1 MSMAERTQLDRT
13 QMHPGAMVAPVPGSS
28 VLDRVEREIYRVE
41 AFIAGA
47 SLVVMLATIVFSVV
61 ARYFELPVPNVSEL
75 GIVAMAPL
83 TFVGAALCT
92 YARAHISVEIA
103 QQLPSRLLR
112 SIAHAGAMLSQ
123 LLFAGIFL
131 YVAWEF
137 FAYAYESNE
146 NLIDLGTPVA
156 VPAGFMVAG
165 SALMIVHALADLYRL
180 VTGQPHPGLP
190 NSGGVS

>member
-1 MSMAERTQLDRT
+1 MSMVERTQLG
-13 QMHPGAMVAPVPGSS
+13 PGVAVAPGSGSS
-28 VLDRVEREIYRVE
+28 VLDRVERGIYRVE

-47 SLVVMLATIVFSVV
+47 SIVVMLATIVFSVA
-61 ARYFELPVPNVSEL
+61 ARYLELPVRNVSEL

-103 QQLPSRLLR
+103 RQLPSKLLR

-137 FAYAYESNE
+137 FAYAYETNE
-146 NLIDLGTPVA
+146 NLIDMGTPVA
-156 VPAGFMVAG
+156 VPAGFMVLG
-165 SALMIVHALADLYRL
+165 SALMILHALADLYRL
-180 VTGQPHPGLP
+180 ATGQPHPGLAHPEMP
-190 NSGGVS
+190 NSGGLS